1 MTRPPSSAKR
11 IFSYLFAI
19 ATTVALLVWILRGL
33 EVLAFLPGIVIW
45 ILLLLSIATGVLRQ
59 VSR

>member
-1 MTRPPSSAKR
+1 MTRPPSSTKR

-19 ATTVALLVWILRGL
+19 ATTVAFLVWILRGF

-45 ILLLLSIATGVLRQ
+45 ILLLLSIATGVIRQ

>member
-1 MTRPPSSAKR
+1 MTQPPFSEKVV
-11 IFSYLFAI
+11 FSYLFAAI
-19 ATTVALLVWILRGL
+19 TTLTLLVWILRGL

-45 ILLLLSIATGVLRQ
+45 ILLILSIATGVLRQ